1 MRDETMQSVAFIKSP
16 RNEDG
21 SMIADEESKLD
32 EAEES
37 VIIKYKKSPTT
48 S

>member
-16 RNEDG
+16 RNEN
-21 SMIADEESKLD
+21 SLIADEESKLD
-32 EAEES
+32 EGEES
-37 VIIKYKKSPTT
+37 VIIKQKKSATN

>member
-16 RNEDG
+16 RNEN
-21 SMIADEESKLD
+21 SLIADEESKLD
-32 EAEES
+32 EGEES
-37 VIIKYKKSPTT
+37 VIIKHKKSATT

>member
-16 RNEDG
+16 RNEG
-21 SMIADEESKLD
+21 SMIADEESKVD
-32 EAEES
+32 EGEES